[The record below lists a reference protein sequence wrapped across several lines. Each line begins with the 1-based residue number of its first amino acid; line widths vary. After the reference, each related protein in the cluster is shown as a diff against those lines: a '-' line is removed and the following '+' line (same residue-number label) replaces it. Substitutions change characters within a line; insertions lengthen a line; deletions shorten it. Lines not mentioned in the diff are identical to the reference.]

1 MERAS
6 RFNGQSGTRQAMSA
20 QALPS
25 LAVLALNI
33 GGWLLVHLGVSYLH
47 TSLPQRW
54 FAGLGQGAGA
64 EAGASETVSKAERSK
79 EKWRFGRGAEP
90 KQPDK
95 SGEERFYEQ
104 VLYIRSWKD
113 SVPDGSF
120 LFRRGFQKKRLAKRG
135 QAYFQEYMGETLRG
149 ECTHWLSIVPAPL
162 FFIWNEPLYG
172 YLMVGYALAANLPF
186 IAILRY
192 NRLRLRRICGS
203 SRQ

>member
-1 MERAS
+1 
-6 RFNGQSGTRQAMSA
+6 MSA

-25 LAVLALNI
+25 LAVLAMNI

-54 FAGLGQGAGA
+54 FAGLGSGAGTAAGAGA
-64 EAGASETVSKAERSK
+64 GAGAGGTVRKAERSK
-79 EKWRFGRGAEP
+79 EKQHFGRGAEP
-90 KQPDK
+90 KQRDK

-104 VLYIRSWKD
+104 VLFIRSWKD

-135 QAYFQEYMGETLRG
+135 QAYYQEYMVETLRG
-149 ECTHWLSIVPAPL
+149 EWTHWLSIVPAPL

-203 SRQ
+203 SRL

>member
-1 MERAS
+1 
-6 RFNGQSGTRQAMSA
+6 MSA

-33 GGWLLVHLGVSYLH
+33 GGWLLVHLGVSYFH
-47 TSLPQRW
+47 TSLPERW
-54 FAGLGQGAGA
+54 FARPEAGAGA
-64 EAGASETVSKAERSK
+64 GGTVRKAERSK
-79 EKWRFGRGAEP
+79 EKRHFGRGAEP

-104 VLYIRSWKD
+104 VLFIRSWKD

-135 QAYFQEYMGETLRG
+135 QAYYQEYMGETLRG
-149 ECTHWLSIVPAPL
+149 EWTHWLSIVPAPL

-203 SRQ
+203 SRL